1 MNAEVRHLAPETADD
16 LESHAVILRQ
26 LVERLAFSDA
36 AARESHHRVKNTLQM
51 AIALLSMQARSS
63 FVAEVKATLK
73 VASDRLS
80 VLSTVHELLYR
91 EPEDS
96 QTIRVQP
103 LLNLLAESL
112 KDGFSGDAGTRIE
125 LKMSA
130 EDLNLTADQ
139 AIPLALI
146 ANEAISNAYKHG
158 FPDAATGFVT
168 VSLVREAD
176 GLVLRIADNGKGMA
190 PTGRRDALGLTLM
203 ETFTH
208 QLKGIITFTPL
219 SGDTGTVMRLWVPL
233 ERLKASGGSN
243 GAADQGANT
252 GLPRNAKGK
261 PGSSRR
267 ISLPK
272 DKSAWPAWT
281 PPD

>member
-1 MNAEVRHLAPETADD
+1 MNAEVKLAAPAFDVAED
-16 LESHAVILRQ
+16 LVSHAVILRQ
-26 LVERLAFSDA
+26 LVEQLAFSDA

-51 AIALLSMQARSS
+51 AIALLSMQGRNTSDAD
-63 FVAEVKATLK
+63 VKATLK
-73 VASDRLS
+73 VASGRLAA
-80 VLSTVHELLYR
+80 LSNVHELLYR

-103 LLNLLAESL
+103 LLNMLAESL
-112 KDGFSGDAGTRIE
+112 KDGFSGDAGARIE
-125 LKMSA
+125 LRMSA
-130 EDLNLTADQ
+130 EDLVLTADQ

-158 FPDAATGFVT
+158 FPAAATGFVT
-168 VSLVREAD
+168 VSLIRETD

-208 QLKGIITFTPL
+208 QLKGVITFAPL

-233 ERLKASGGSN
+233 ERLKANDGSN
-243 GAADQGANT
+243 GAADQETTAAPTGNKTAN
-252 GLPRNAKGK
+252 KGVAR
-261 PGSSRR
+261 PITRPIGVPSQ
-267 ISLPK
+267 PVG
-272 DKSAWPAWT
+272 
-281 PPD
+281 

>member
-1 MNAEVRHLAPETADD
+1 MNAEVRQLAPETADD

-51 AIALLSMQARSS
+51 AIALLSMQSRSS

-80 VLSTVHELLYR
+80 VLSTVHEMLYR

-112 KDGFSGDAGTRIE
+112 KDGFSGDAGARIE
-125 LKMSA
+125 LRMSA
-130 EDLNLTADQ
+130 EDLDLTADQ

-158 FPDAATGFVT
+158 FPDSATGFVT
-168 VSLVREAD
+168 VSLIGEPD

-219 SGDTGTVMRLWVPL
+219 SGDTGTVMRLWVPI
-233 ERLKASGGSN
+233 ERLKANGGSN
-243 GAADQGANT
+243 GAADQETTAAPTGDETANKGAARPIT
-252 GLPRNAKGK
+252 RPIGVPSQPVG
-261 PGSSRR
+261 
-267 ISLPK
+267 
-272 DKSAWPAWT
+272 
-281 PPD
+281 